1 MKIVIVGA
9 GVAGLS
15 IGWRL
20 AQSGTEVVVLERAQ
34 PGQGATWASA
44 GMIEPVTDDDVL
56 AKFGGH
62 SASLWPDFARQ
73 IEEQSGIAIG
83 YRQDGA
89 LVIARSE
96 DEAARLRVR
105 GNLMSADDARAM
117 EPLLADDIVGALF
130 DAAQARVDN
139 RALAYALTLAFA
151 RAGGTLLRNEAVIR
165 FEIAQARAV
174 AVLTPFA
181 RYEAD
186 AFVLA
191 AGAWSGELAGLPAAA
206 LPPVMP
212 VKGEMIALAPPPGM
226 VLPKRVVGGSDV
238 YLVPRGGRLL
248 VGATVEEAGFDTSLT
263 PRARAWLLDRAA
275 ALMPALAGWEIA
287 DHWAGLRP
295 GTPDG
300 RPILGATAV
309 PNLFAA
315 TGQYRNGILFAPAI
329 ADALRSLILERH
341 ESAQLQAFDP
351 KRFAPALV

>member
-9 GVAGLS
+9 GAAGLAT
-15 IGWRL
+15 GWRL
-20 AQSGTEVVVLERAQ
+20 AQAGAEVVVLERAQ

-56 AKFGGH
+56 AAFGER
-62 SASLWPDFARQ
+62 SAKLWPAFAAG
-73 IEEQSGIAIG
+73 IEEQSGQTIG
-83 YRQDGA
+83 YRADGA
-89 LVIARSE
+89 LLVARNQ
-96 DEAARLRVR
+96 DEAAALRVR
-105 GNLMSADDARAM
+105 GSPMSAQDARAM
-117 EPLLADDIVGALF
+117 EPMLASDIAGALF
-130 DAAQARVDN
+130 DTAQARVDN
-139 RALAYALTLAFA
+139 RALSDALAIAFQ

-165 FEIAQARAV
+165 FEIAKERAA

-181 RYEAD
+181 RHEAD

-191 AGAWSGELAGLPAAA
+191 AGAWSGEFAGLPAAA
-206 LPPVMP
+206 RPPVVP
-212 VKGEMIALAPPPGM
+212 VKGEMIALVPPPGAA
-226 VLPKRVVGGSDV
+226 LPKHVVWGNEV

-248 VGATVEEAGFDTSLT
+248 IGATVEEAGFDTSLT
-263 PRARAWLLDRAA
+263 PRARDWLFGHAA
-275 ALMPALAGWEIA
+275 ALMPALARWEIA

-300 RPILGATAV
+300 RPILGATTI

-315 TGQYRNGILFAPAI
+315 TGQYRNGILFAPAM

-341 ESAQLQAFDP
+341 ESAQLLAFDP